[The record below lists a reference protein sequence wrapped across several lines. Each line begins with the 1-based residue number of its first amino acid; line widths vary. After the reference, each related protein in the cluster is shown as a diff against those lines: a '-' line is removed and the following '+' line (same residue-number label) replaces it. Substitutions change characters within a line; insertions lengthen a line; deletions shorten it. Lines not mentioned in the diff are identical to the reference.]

1 LCYLAFHN
9 SGKEEMNMKKIL
21 PLLLMLVLF
30 LQACSEAAPA
40 TAIPAAL
47 VPPVIASETPI
58 PASESAPLEPTLPP
72 TLQPQPVTVPVT
84 HVVLPS
90 AGTSDRATAH
100 DNENSLFF
108 DTKKV
113 KTGDEFYK
121 NRFERPFTSVD
132 MVYLP
137 DLDIVNFSI
146 TSDENFFYV
155 NISMV
160 DLDTATQSLTGYY
173 GVEIDRN
180 ADGRAELLLTTRP
193 PYSTEFTADNIAAYL
208 DVNSDVGGSIINR
221 PDDFGGDGFE
231 TTIFDLSQG
240 VYPEGNPDLVWV
252 RQTTDGTLPAVEI
265 AFQRNMFK
273 DGSEAFMWSV
283 LSNDAVI
290 DPSRLYYQDSYTA
303 EQAGAANTDD
313 PNYPIKEL
321 AAMDNTCRVPL
332 GFQAV
337 GSEPLGC
344 FVKEGDVEVKATP
357 SAEGAASTCGQFI
370 ELCASVK

>member
-1 LCYLAFHN
+1 LTQ
-9 SGKEEMNMKKIL
+9 
-21 PLLLMLVLF
+21 P
-30 LQACSEAAPA
+30 
-40 TAIPAAL
+40 TL
-47 VPPVIASETPI
+47 VPQTVIEPVNHVMI
-58 PASESAPLEPTLPP
+58 PST
-72 TLQPQPVTVPVT
+72 
-84 HVVLPS
+84 
-90 AGTSDRATAH
+90 GTSDRATAH
-100 DNENSLFF
+100 DNENSLFY

-132 MVYLP
+132 MAYLP

-146 TSDENFFYV
+146 TSDVNFFYV

-160 DLDTATQSLTGYY
+160 ELDPAMQSLTGYY

-180 ADGRAELLLTTRP
+180 ADGRAEVLLATRP
-193 PYSTEFTADNIAAYL
+193 PYSTTFTADNVAVYL
-208 DVNSDVGGSIINR
+208 DVNSDVGGEIINR
-221 PDDFGGDGFE
+221 PDSFPGNGFE

-240 VYPEGNPDLVWV
+240 IYPEGNSDLAWV

-265 AFQRNMFK
+265 AFSRQMFK
-273 DGSEAFMWSV
+273 DGKEAFMWSV
-283 LSNDAVI
+283 LSDDAAI
-290 DPSRLYYQDSYTA
+290 NPAQLYYNDSYTA

-337 GSEPLGC
+337 GTEPLGC
-344 FVKEGDVEVKATP
+344 FVKGGETEAKTAP
-357 SAEGAASTCGQFI
+357 SPDGSNSTCGQFPS
-370 ELCASVK
+370 LCASVK

>member
-1 LCYLAFHN
+1 
-9 SGKEEMNMKKIL
+9 MNKLL
-21 PLLLMLVLF
+21 PLLLLPVVL
-30 LQACSEAAPA
+30 LQACGQPLQSTEVPDAQPPVVASEAVMVTPDAPP
-40 TAIPAAL
+40 TQPPTV
-47 VPPVIASETPI
+47 VPPAVVE
-58 PASESAPLEPTLPP
+58 
-72 TLQPQPVTVPVT
+72 PVT
-84 HVVLPS
+84 HVIIPS
-90 AGTSDRATAH
+90 TGTSDRATAH
-100 DNENSLFF
+100 DNENSLFY

-132 MVYLP
+132 MNYLP

-146 TSDENFFYV
+146 TSDGNFFYV

-160 DLDTATQSLTGYY
+160 DLDTATQSLTGFY

-193 PYSTEFTADNIAAYL
+193 PYSAEFTADNVSAYL
-208 DVNSDVGGSIINR
+208 DVNGDVGGEIINR
-221 PDDFGGDGFE
+221 PDGFGGDGFE
-231 TTIFDLSQG
+231 KTIFDLG
-240 VYPEGNPDLVWV
+240 WGIHPEGNPDLVWV

-265 AFQRNMFK
+265 AFDRRMFK
-273 DGSEAFMWSV
+273 DGKEAFMWSV
-283 LSNDAVI
+283 LSSDTAI
-290 DPSRLYYQDSYTA
+290 DPSRLYYNDSFSA

-337 GSEPLGC
+337 GAEPMGC
-344 FVKEGDVEVKATP
+344 FIKGGESEVKATP
-357 SAEGAASTCGQFI
+357 SSEGPDSTCAQFPS
-370 ELCASVK
+370 LCAGAK

>member
-1 LCYLAFHN
+1 
-9 SGKEEMNMKKIL
+9 M
-21 PLLLMLVLF
+21 
-30 LQACSEAAPA
+30 
-40 TAIPAAL
+40 IP
-47 VPPVIASETPI
+47 ST
-58 PASESAPLEPTLPP
+58 
-72 TLQPQPVTVPVT
+72 
-84 HVVLPS
+84 
-90 AGTSDRATAH
+90 GTSDRATAH

-132 MVYLP
+132 MNYLP

-146 TSDENFFYV
+146 TSDDNFFYV

-160 DLDTATQSLTGYY
+160 GLDTATQSLTGYY

-180 ADGRAELLLTTRP
+180 ADGRAELLLKTRP
-193 PYSTEFTADNIAAYL
+193 PYSTEFTADNVAAYL

-221 PDDFGGDGFE
+221 PDDFGSNGFE
-231 TTIFDLSQG
+231 STLFDLSKG

-252 RQTTDGTLPAVEI
+252 RQATDGTLPAVEI
-265 AFQRNMFK
+265 AFQRSMFK
-273 DGSEAFMWSV
+273 DGKESFMWSV
-283 LSNDAVI
+283 LSSDAPI
-290 DPSRLYYQDSYTA
+290 DNTRLYYQDSYTA

-332 GFQAV
+332 GFQAT

-344 FVKEGDVEVKATP
+344 FVKGGDSEAKDTP
-357 SAEGAASTCGQFI
+357 IPDLTCTQFAS
-370 ELCASVK
+370 LCASVK